1 MEKTVDISTPDGFC
15 DSYIAIPNG
24 NGRYPALILYMDIWG
39 LREELFEIAR
49 EISSLGYICIVPNFY
64 YRQGKI
70 RFDYR
75 NNLNQVVSVNSLPEF
90 YKEKMRTALNQLSN
104 TMIIKDTEVI
114 LDFLGKQSYFSS
126 FPVATLGFCMGGR
139 HVLCAGY
146 SFPEKIQAM
155 ISLHGTKMISNETD
169 SPHLNFNKLK
179 GQLYCGYAEL
189 DPHTDQILIQEMKKK
204 LASNSQLSYEYR
216 IHENANHGYALKD
229 RDIYDGSAWN
239 YDWQKITE
247 LLINLKKINSN

>member
-90 YKEKMRTALNQLSN
+90 YKEKIR
-104 TMIIKDTEVI
+104 I
-114 LDFLGKQSYFSS
+114 LYKNS
-126 FPVATLGFCMGGR
+126 
-139 HVLCAGY
+139 
-146 SFPEKIQAM
+146 
-155 ISLHGTKMISNETD
+155 
-169 SPHLNFNKLK
+169 
-179 GQLYCGYAEL
+179 
-189 DPHTDQILIQEMKKK
+189 ILI
-204 LASNSQLSYEYR
+204 LLLS
-216 IHENANHGYALKD
+216 
-229 RDIYDGSAWN
+229 
-239 YDWQKITE
+239 
-247 LLINLKKINSN
+247 